1 MKKIVSTDKYPAT
14 IGAYSQGVEKN
25 GILYT
30 SGQIPID
37 PLTGKLITGDF
48 SKQVQIV
55 LSNLRI
61 IIEEGGFTVDN
72 IVKTT
77 VFLKDLDNFKTV
89 NEAYKEF
96 FKNDFPAR
104 SAVEVSKLPLNA
116 DIEIEA
122 VCIK

>member
-1 MKKIVSTDKYPAT
+1 MKKIVSTDKSPAA
-14 IGAYSQGVEKN
+14 IGPYSQGVEKN

-37 PLTGKLITGDF
+37 PLTGKLITGNF

-55 LSNLRI
+55 LNNLRT

-77 VFLKDLDNFKTV
+77 VFLKDLDNFKVV
-89 NEAYKEF
+89 NEVYKEF
-96 FKNDFPAR
+96 FNNEFPAR
-104 SAVEVSKLPLNA
+104 SAVEVSRLPLDA

>member
-1 MKKIVSTDKYPAT
+1 MKKIVSTDKSPLA

-37 PLTGKLITGDF
+37 PLTGRLITGNF

-55 LSNLRI
+55 LKNLRT

-77 VFLKDLDNFKTV
+77 VFLKDLDNFKVV
-89 NEAYKEF
+89 NEIYKEF
-96 FKNDFPAR
+96 FNNEFPAR
-104 SAVEVSKLPLNA
+104 SAVEVSRLPLDA

>member
-1 MKKIVSTDKYPAT
+1 MKKIVSTDKSPAA

-37 PLTGKLITGDF
+37 PLTGKLITGNF

-55 LSNLRI
+55 LKNLRA
-61 IIEEGGFTVDN
+61 IIEEGGFTADN

-77 VFLKDLDNFKTV
+77 VFLKDLDNFKVV
-89 NEAYKEF
+89 NEVYKEF
-96 FKNDFPAR
+96 FNNEFPAR
-104 SAVEVSKLPLNA
+104 SAVEVSRLPLDA

>member
-1 MKKIVSTDKYPAT
+1 MKKIVSTDKSPAA
-14 IGAYSQGVEKN
+14 IGAYSQGVKKN

-37 PLTGKLITGDF
+37 PLTGKLITGNF

-55 LSNLRI
+55 LKNLRA

-77 VFLKDLDNFKTV
+77 VFLKDLDNFKIV
-89 NEAYKEF
+89 NEVYKEF
-96 FKNDFPAR
+96 FNNEFPAR
-104 SAVEVSKLPLNA
+104 SAVEVSRLPLDA

>member
-1 MKKIVSTDKYPAT
+1 MKKIVSTDKSPAA
-14 IGAYSQGVEKN
+14 IGPYSQGVEKN

-37 PLTGKLITGDF
+37 PLTGKLITGNF

-55 LSNLRI
+55 LKNLRA

-77 VFLKDLDNFKTV
+77 VFLKDLDNFKVV
-89 NEAYKEF
+89 NEVYKEF
-96 FKNDFPAR
+96 FNNEFPAR
-104 SAVEVSKLPLNA
+104 SAVEVSRLPLDA